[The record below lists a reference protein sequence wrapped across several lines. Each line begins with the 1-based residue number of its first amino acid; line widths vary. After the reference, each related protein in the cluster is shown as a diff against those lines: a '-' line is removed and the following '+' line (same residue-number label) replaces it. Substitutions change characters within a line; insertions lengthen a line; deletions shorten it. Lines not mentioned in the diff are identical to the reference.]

1 MSTTPLFFY
10 DFWFFLSLRYWL
22 YTVVNRLNSWQCCVL
37 LVLRGSLEEKNHD
50 SAIHRVGENWLP
62 DSSDYFFITVFSSYF
77 FFLFFVF
84 ERGQDFNRLRAI
96 KTRNISNSIFS
107 FWMYS
112 TSVWRVSTIWYKCF
126 SCFVYKYF
134 QYPTLHH
141 CALVAVP
148 EYTHYLSLYVYRV
161 IHGGM

>member
-1 MSTTPLFFY
+1 MCCWTFEGRWKKKITTRLFTASVKTDSQTVPTIFSLQ
-10 DFWFFLSLRYWL
+10 FFL
-22 YTVVNRLNSWQCCVL
+22 
-37 LVLRGSLEEKNHD
+37 H
-50 SAIHRVGENWLP
+50 I
-62 DSSDYFFITVFSSYF
+62 FFV
-77 FFLFFVF
+77 FLFF
-84 ERGQDFNRLRAI
+84 ERRQDFNRLRAI
-96 KTRNISNSIFS
+96 KTRNILNSIFSS

-112 TSVWRVSTIWYKCF
+112 MSVWRVSTIWYKCF